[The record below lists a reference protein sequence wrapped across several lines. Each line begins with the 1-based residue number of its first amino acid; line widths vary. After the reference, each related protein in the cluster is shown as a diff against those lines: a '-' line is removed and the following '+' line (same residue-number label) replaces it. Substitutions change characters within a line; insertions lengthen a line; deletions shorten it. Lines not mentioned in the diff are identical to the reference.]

1 MSKGEW
7 KKLGEVCDSINGLWK
22 GKKEPFIKVGVI
34 RNTNFTKNCKL
45 DLNPSK
51 LEFLDVEK
59 KQYDKRKLQFGD
71 LIVEKSGGSEKQPV
85 GRVVLFEEKE
95 GEYSFSNFTSVLRI
109 KNDDEIECHF
119 LHLQLYKLYL
129 DGVTKQMQSATTG
142 IHNLDFDQFKD
153 LSIGIPPF
161 SEQKRIVKFLDEEFS
176 KIETL
181 KTNAETNLKNAKELF
196 GTTLEKEL
204 NPLSRHSERSEESS
218 AELPSGW
225 ELKALGDVCY
235 RIKRGKAPKYVEQ
248 SDVLVFAQKCNQ
260 PDGTMSLEK
269 ALCLDPSILGKYKVD
284 DYVKEGDV
292 LVNSTGNGTVGRV
305 GFFNNKLL
313 NNKKPVVPDTHITT
327 IRGLANTFPKYLYY
341 FLKPKESYLSDKS
354 LGTTNM
360 KELHADVLEHLQIP
374 LPPLSVQKEIVA
386 RLDKLSENVKRL
398 EANYKQIIANC
409 DELKKTTLKQTFKG
423 GN

>member
-1 MSKGEW
+1 MSKWEW

-59 KQYDKRKLQFGD
+59 KQYDKRKLLFGD

-153 LSIGIPPF
+153 LSIGIPPL

-196 GTTLEKEL
+196 ETTLEKEL

-225 ELKALGDVCY
+225 EWKTLGDVCEKISDGSHNPPKGTAANEY
-235 RIKRGKAPKYVEQ
+235 KMLSSKNIFNDCLNFDDPRFLTKEEFDLENKRTNVKKGDILLTIVGTIGRCCVFLEDEPVVFQRSVA
-248 SDVLVFAQKCNQ
+248 VLKPNVSLVYSRFLMYGIIALNIEKLGRGAAQK
-260 PDGTMSLEK
+260 G
-269 ALCLDPSILGKYKVD
+269 V
-284 DYVKEGDV
+284 
-292 LVNSTGNGTVGRV
+292 
-305 GFFNNKLL
+305 
-313 NNKKPVVPDTHITT
+313 
-327 IRGLANTFPKYLYY
+327 YL
-341 FLKPKESYLSDKS
+341 KQLSNIS
-354 LGTTNM
+354 
-360 KELHADVLEHLQIP
+360 IP

-409 DELKKTTLKQTFKG
+409 DELKKSILKKTFEG
-423 GN
+423 ES